1 MPSFNF
7 LIPFREVVRL
17 VLSQRNEEFDLFFQ
31 PTKYS
36 LTLDCCILLGV
47 NNFENIIIM
56 TSF

>member
-7 LIPFREVVRL
+7 LIPFREVVGL

-31 PTKYS
+31 PAKYS
-36 LTLDCCILLGV
+36 STLDCCILLGV
-47 NNFENIIIM
+47 NNFENIRIM